1 MNLVQKDVFLL
12 PMLKDEMNTKGVLA
26 PNLDNAS
33 FSIVD
38 ELILPHTHLRL
49 RSDGILQINYPD
61 YATFTVTESIESVNA
76 IGEITKGVPHV
87 ILKVP
92 GKYTTVD
99 KGCRDHVSKGDGA
112 RFSIAEAFI
121 IKSLAHKMIANFYIK
136 FEKPQKPTS
145 FFQHIPEAEK
155 WLRTFM
161 K

>member
-1 MNLVQKDVFLL
+1 MVF
-12 PMLKDEMNTKGVLA
+12 EEQQNGVLA
-26 PNLDNAS
+26 PNIEGAD
-33 FSIVD
+33 FTVVR

-61 YATFTVTESIESVNA
+61 HFSFTVVESIESVNA
-76 IGEITKGVPHV
+76 IGEITNGIPHV
-87 ILKVP
+87 LLKIP

-121 IKSLAHKMIANFYIK
+121 IESLAHKLVANFYIK
-136 FEKPQKPTS
+136 FEKPQKPTA

>member
-1 MNLVQKDVFLL
+1 MFN
-12 PMLKDEMNTKGVLA
+12 EEINTLGVEA
-26 PNLDNAS
+26 PNLENAT
-33 FSIVD
+33 FTVID

-87 ILKVP
+87 LLKIP

-99 KGCRDHVSKGDGA
+99 KGCRNHVSKGDGA

-121 IKSLAHKMIANFYIK
+121 ITSLAHKLIANFYIK
-136 FEKPQKPTS
+136 FEKPQKPTA
-145 FFQHIPEAEK
+145 FFQNIPAAEK

>member
-1 MNLVQKDVFLL
+1 MHSQEAKTL
-12 PMLKDEMNTKGVLA
+12 GVEA
-26 PNLDNAS
+26 PNIVNAP
-33 FSIVD
+33 FTIID

-121 IKSLAHKMIANFYIK
+121 ITSLAHKIIANFYIK

-145 FFQHIPEAEK
+145 FFQDIPSAEK

>member
-1 MNLVQKDVFLL
+1 MFT
-12 PMLKDEMNTKGVLA
+12 EEINTLGVKA
-26 PNLDNAS
+26 PNIENAS
-33 FSIVD
+33 FTILD

-61 YATFTVTESIESVNA
+61 YATFTVDESIESVNA

-121 IKSLAHKMIANFYIK
+121 ITSLAHKMIANFYIK

-145 FFQHIPEAEK
+145 FFQDIPSAEK